1 MQDRADSSHEG
12 GSGLLPRPTHLP
24 ETWLIPAAAQR
35 IPDSLLLVLGFA
47 LFFVLLLLVMP
58 AKRILDRYEERLT
71 AAPASTSKLDG
82 YSAETE
88 KLQKKVLDL
97 VTASIE
103 TRLQSI
109 ETDILANQVTP
120 AKLQAL
126 EELKQELKILA
137 VYTKQNASDPDAMV
151 IRGGV
156 PLSSARSLSEEQKR
170 EMREEIAQL
179 KNLFYVSLISCGAMV
194 FLAGGYW
201 LQTRRPRLLTW
212 GGNRAYIDSVKTR
225 P

>member
-12 GSGLLPRPTHLP
+12 GSGLLPRQTHLQ
-24 ETWLIPAAAQR
+24 ETWLIPAASQR

-47 LFFVLLLLVMP
+47 LCFVLLLLVMP

-71 AAPASTSKLDG
+71 APSTSTSKLDG

-103 TRLQSI
+103 TRLQGI
-109 ETDILANQVTP
+109 ESDILANQVTP

-126 EELKQELKILA
+126 EELKQELRILA
-137 VYTKQNASDPDAMV
+137 AYTKENAGDPGTMV
-151 IRGGV
+151 VRGGI
-156 PLSSARSLSEEQKR
+156 PLSNARSLPDEQKR

-179 KNLFYVSLISCGAMV
+179 KNLFYFSLVSCGAMV
-194 FLAGGYW
+194 LLAGGYW
-201 LQTRRPRLLTW
+201 LQTRQPRLLRW
-212 GGNRAYIDSVKTR
+212 SGSRAYIDGDKTR
-225 P
+225 R